1 MDSDIIIVLPLLAVI
16 GFALLT
22 LTIFQRLSDINKSLD
37 AIQSELS
44 TLKNAA
50 FKSVETD
57 DKMTAET
64 TAKAI
69 ETDANTPSTQ
79 SVSPVIATEKVD
91 NEPHEAVKTA
101 TVEQRIEQPPTIA
114 IAVKTTE
121 TENQKPV
128 EEKQTIA
135 NEEVATTQSK
145 PSSTAITT
153 SKKPQTDPIAVQTTT
168 DKTANPT
175 CSHHGAGSVIR

>member
-1 MDSDIIIVLPLLAVI
+1 MNFDIIIVLPLLAVI

-22 LTIFQRLSDINKSLD
+22 LTILQRLSNINKSLD

-64 TAKAI
+64 TAKVA
-69 ETDANTPSTQ
+69 ETDANTPSAQ
-79 SVSPVIATEKVD
+79 SVSPVIATEEKG

-101 TVEQRIEQPPTIA
+101 TIEQHIEQPPTIA
-114 IAVKTTE
+114 VAVKTTE
-121 TENQKPV
+121 TENQKPA

-135 NEEVATTQSK
+135 NEEAATTQS
-145 PSSTAITT
+145 
-153 SKKPQTDPIAVQTTT
+153 
-168 DKTANPT
+168 
-175 CSHHGAGSVIR
+175 

>member
-22 LTIFQRLSDINKSLD
+22 LTILQRLSDINKSLD

-50 FKSVETD
+50 FKPAETD
-57 DKMTAET
+57 DKVAEET
-64 TAKAI
+64 TAKVA
-69 ETDANTPSTQ
+69 ETDVKAPSTQ

-91 NEPHEAVKTA
+91 NEPHEAVKTS

-114 IAVKTTE
+114 VAVKTTE
-121 TENQKPV
+121 TENQKPA
-128 EEKQTIA
+128 EEKQA
-135 NEEVATTQSK
+135 FFHSN
-145 PSSTAITT
+145 
-153 SKKPQTDPIAVQTTT
+153 
-168 DKTANPT
+168 
-175 CSHHGAGSVIR
+175 HHFK

>member
-22 LTIFQRLSDINKSLD
+22 LTILQRLSDINKSLD

-57 DKMTAET
+57 DKVAEET
-64 TAKAI
+64 TAKVV

-79 SVSPVIATEKVD
+79 SVSPVTATEEKG
-91 NEPHEAVKTA
+91 NEPHEAVKIA
-101 TVEQRIEQPPTIA
+101 SVEQR
-114 IAVKTTE
+114 
-121 TENQKPV
+121 
-128 EEKQTIA
+128 
-135 NEEVATTQSK
+135 
-145 PSSTAITT
+145 
-153 SKKPQTDPIAVQTTT
+153 
-168 DKTANPT
+168 
-175 CSHHGAGSVIR
+175 